1 MNLFCRKYEKN
12 GYEGEISEQNEKE
25 FKRLKDLKLEKKDI
39 IALIIAAFQTIM
51 PFAIGIVAIYFLII
65 LFVTKVWMA

>member
-1 MNLFCRKYEKN
+1 MNLFCRKYEKV
-12 GYEGEISEQNEKE
+12 GYESKISEQNEKE